1 MNQCAYLIIHQIKD
15 VMVSPLFCGSGKAVE
30 VIPPTTMKSSAS
42 VEVKM
47 NVDCTCVLL
56 SLFPKIPLMCLKVQA
71 WEQG

>member
-47 NVDCTCVLL
+47 NVDCTMCHVFYLAFSPKSHLCV
-56 SLFPKIPLMCLKVQA
+56 
-71 WEQG
+71 